1 MQLTLWVDYRERQLI
16 NLLNQ
21 ENKEN
26 DQLESEK
33 QNEKTFNI
41 YYNDIKMNIRITNLP
56 VADFIFVNEQND
68 INEYLILVERKT
80 ITDLESSI
88 IDGRFR
94 EQKCRLI
101 SAGQTPDK
109 ILYIIEINKPA
120 KKQNMV
126 NGSIIN
132 MLYKHHF
139 KILYSKDPTQTLEL
153 LATIYKKLYKGDI
166 KLGQQLDTSNTI
178 SSVNQIHSSSTLT
191 ENMTIETPKL
201 LSKGDNIKKQLFQCS
216 LSVIPGVSMN
226 ISQKIADI
234 YSTMK
239 MLMDTYNNLED
250 DKKREMLLADIKI
263 GTRKIGPV
271 LSKKI
276 WKTLYYNSID

>member
-1 MQLTLWVDYRERQLI
+1 
-16 NLLNQ
+16 
-21 ENKEN
+21 
-26 DQLESEK
+26 
-33 QNEKTFNI
+33 
-41 YYNDIKMNIRITNLP
+41 MNIRITNLP

-178 SSVNQIHSSSTLT
+178 SSVNQIH
-191 ENMTIETPKL
+191 
-201 LSKGDNIKKQLFQCS
+201 
-216 LSVIPGVSMN
+216 
-226 ISQKIADI
+226 
-234 YSTMK
+234 
-239 MLMDTYNNLED
+239 
-250 DKKREMLLADIKI
+250 
-263 GTRKIGPV
+263 
-271 LSKKI
+271 
-276 WKTLYYNSID
+276 